1 MARSA
6 PPDCTADFRKC
17 IAVVYASGSLPKT
30 SVSDAIQESST
41 GLPAGNAQGV
51 AMYRWS
57 WGSARKFVLQ

>member
-6 PPDCTADFRKC
+6 PPDWTADFRNC
-17 IAVVYASGSLPKT
+17 IAVLYASGLPRT
-30 SVSDAIQESST
+30 SVIDAIQESST